1 MKIITIQ
8 ADELREGDT
17 IAFEHGSTVH
27 VFHVETVETAAR
39 GRIKVRCNDDTA
51 TLFMEHDQT
60 VPVLKGR
67 I

>member
-8 ADELREGDT
+8 AEQLREGDT
-17 IAFEHGSTVH
+17 IAYDQGPTIH
-27 VFHVETVETAAR
+27 VFHVETVETTALD
-39 GRIKVRCNDDTA
+39 RIKVRCNDDTA
-51 TLFMEHDQT
+51 TLFMEPDQF